1 MADSNSDSKVAFRM
15 FRRLVSGKAA
25 QRQWCVALGHRES
38 KVSNA
43 VSPMLKTAK
52 GTRDYD
58 PVAMALRQRA
68 LKQVIDVFERHGAVT
83 IDTPVFERKELL
95 RGMYGDDAK
104 LIYDLQDQGGELLAL
119 RYDLT
124 VPFARY
130 LAMSNIGHIKRY
142 QIGKVYRRDN
152 PQIGRGRYREFLQ
165 CDFDIA
171 GTYEPMLPDAEC
183 LKVLVDIL
191 DKLAVGDFTVM
202 LNHRKLLDGI
212 FGASGVPVDKF
223 RTIGSSV
230 DKLDKLPWE
239 GVRDEM
245 IEQKG
250 LDEKTVDRI
259 RTYVTLTGGVEL
271 IEQLEEDSQLKHFE
285 DAIEGLR
292 DMRLLLKYCELLG
305 VQDRI
310 TFNLSLARGLDYYT
324 GVIFEAVLRATDENS
339 VGSLAGGGRYDNLVG
354 TFHRKDQQ
362 IPCVGVSIGFERIF
376 SLLESKASRSG
387 DQQKVRIAE
396 TQVYVASAHK
406 GLLLKR
412 LEILNQLWAAGI
424 KAEHSYKRD
433 PKLLAQLRYC
443 EEQCIPY
450 ALILGDAE
458 LARGILKLRSVS
470 DRQEEELKLDT
481 FVNEVLDRLRKAGHD

>member
-1 MADSNSDSKVAFRM
+1 MIDNSDSEVTIARVRM
-15 FRRLVSGKAA
+15 FRRLLAWNVLQRLAMGQRECKANNT
-25 QRQWCVALGHRES
+25 L
-38 KVSNA
+38 
-43 VSPMLKTAK
+43 PLLKTAK

-58 PVAMALRQRA
+58 PAAMALRQRA
-68 LKQVIDVFERHGAVT
+68 LKQVCSVFERHGAVT
-83 IDTPVFERKELL
+83 IDTPVFERQELL

-104 LIYDLQDQGGELLAL
+104 LIYDLQNQGGELLAL

-142 QIGKVYRRDN
+142 QVGKVYRRDN

-171 GTYEPMLPDAEC
+171 GTYDPMLPDAEC
-183 LKVLVDIL
+183 LKVLVEIL
-191 DKLAVGDFTVM
+191 DTLAVGDFNVM
-202 LNHRKLLDGI
+202 VNHRKLLDGI
-212 FGASGVPVDKF
+212 FGASGVPVNKF

-230 DKLDKLPWE
+230 DKLDKLPWDV
-239 GVRDEM
+239 VRDEM
-245 IEQKG
+245 IKQKG
-250 LDEKTVDRI
+250 LDEVTVDLI
-259 RTYVTLTGGVEL
+259 RSYVTLTGGVEL
-271 IEQLEEDSQLKHFE
+271 IDQLEEDTRLKRFKN
-285 DAIEGLR
+285 AIVGLQ

-305 VQDRI
+305 VKDRI

-324 GVIFEAVLRATDENS
+324 GIIFEAVLLTTDESS
-339 VGSLAGGGRYDNLVG
+339 VGSLAGGGRYDDLVG
-354 TFHRKDQQ
+354 TFNRKGQQ

-376 SLLESKASRSG
+376 SLLESKASRSS
-387 DQQKVRIAE
+387 DQQKVRIAK
-396 TQVYVASAHK
+396 TQVFVASAHK

-412 LEILNQLWAAGI
+412 LEILNMLWGAGI

-443 EEQCIPY
+443 EGQHIPY

-458 LARGILKLRSVS
+458 LARGVLKLRSVV
-470 DRQEEELKLDT
+470 DRQEEELKLDS
-481 FVNEVLDRLRKAGHD
+481 FVNEVQDRLSKECD

>member
-1 MADSNSDSKVAFRM
+1 MAGCSNSECQVAEGQRD
-15 FRRLVSGKAA
+15 RKASGTMP
-25 QRQWCVALGHRES
+25 L
-38 KVSNA
+38 
-43 VSPMLKTAK
+43 LKTAK

-68 LKQVIDVFERHGAVT
+68 LKQVIGVFERHGAVT
-83 IDTPVFERKELL
+83 IDTPVFERQELL

-124 VPFARY
+124 VPLARY
-130 LAMSNIGHIKRY
+130 LAMSHIGHLKRY

-152 PQIGRGRYREFLQ
+152 PQIGRGRYREFVQ

-171 GTYEPMLPDAEC
+171 GTYDPMLPDAEC
-183 LKVLVDIL
+183 LKVLVEML
-191 DKLAVGDFTVM
+191 DTLAVGDFTVM

-212 FGASGVPVDKF
+212 FAASGVPVDMF

-239 GVRDEM
+239 VVRDEM
-245 IEQKG
+245 TKQKG
-250 LDEKTVDRI
+250 LDEETVDRI
-259 RTYVTLTGGVEL
+259 RTYVMLTGSVEL
-271 IEQLEEDSQLKHFE
+271 IEQLEQDTQLNRFK
-285 DAIEGLR
+285 DAIVGLQ
-292 DMRLLLKYCELLG
+292 DMRQLLTYCELLG

-310 TFNLSLARGLDYYT
+310 TFNLGLARGLDYYT
-324 GVIFEAVLRATDENS
+324 GVIFEAVLRTTDENT

-354 TFHRKDQQ
+354 LFNRKGQQ
-362 IPCVGVSIGFERIF
+362 IPCVGVSIGFERIY
-376 SLLESKASRSG
+376 SLLESKALQSG
-387 DQQKVRIAE
+387 DQDKVRITK
-396 TQVYVASAHK
+396 TQLYVASAHK

-412 LEILNQLWAAGI
+412 LEILNKLWGAGI

-443 EEQCIPY
+443 EEQYIPY

-458 LARGILKLRSVS
+458 LDRGVVKLRSVFG
-470 DRQEEELKLDT
+470 RQEEELKLDS
-481 FVNEVLDRLRKAGHD
+481 FVDAVLDRLRKDAA